1 MNKNILKK
9 IEKYILPDT
18 DKRFDNSSKEVVHLQ
33 HLSNLSQERIRMYIG
48 KKVRTLRKGLNLSL
62 VELSQKSGV
71 QLATLSRMEHHKM
84 VGTLQSHLKIA
95 KAMGVEVTELYSDIV
110 PEGKMVTV
118 GRKPVEPDMYMDSH
132 KSSYELLTNQVM
144 DKKLMP
150 ILLKIEPGGKTTR
163 EQQRAGSEKFI
174 FVIDGKV
181 EVGISGKTYQLSK
194 GNTLYFKASLPHH
207 FTNIGK
213 LTARVLSVLTPVTL

>member
-1 MNKNILKK
+1 MSKKILKK
-9 IEKYILPDT
+9 IEKYILPDI
-18 DKRFDNSSKEVVHLQ
+18 DNRFDISSKYMLHFH

-48 KKVRTLRKGLNLSL
+48 KKVRTLRKGLNLTL
-62 VELSQKSGV
+62 VELSEKSGV

-95 KAMGVEVTELYSDIV
+95 KALGVEVTELYSDIV
-110 PEGKMVTV
+110 PEEKTISVKTKTAEADV
-118 GRKPVEPDMYMDSH
+118 FVDSH

-144 DKKLMP
+144 SKRLMP

-174 FVIDGKV
+174 FVIDGKI
-181 EVGISGKTYQLSK
+181 EVDISGKTYQLSK
-194 GNTLYFKASLPHH
+194 GHTLYFKSSLPHH
-207 FTNIGK
+207 FTNKGK
-213 LTARVLSVLTPVTL
+213 ATARVLSVLTPVTL